1 MADPSTPPAP
11 RASSAS
17 RWLWAA
23 GAVVLVVAAGLG
35 TWQVGRSRAQEAE
48 TARAAAAAT
57 APARALVSGH
67 DYYLHVKLIEVT
79 DRMPGDKPWDR
90 ADGSGPDLRFS
101 LTWHK
106 NVIWNSP
113 EKQNALIG
121 SWDLMKVDLKQIIT
135 SGGQADLADLVNA
148 PLVHYAPGETVAL
161 KVWDEDPVGSDDV
174 GKLTL
179 KLDDLRIGDNS
190 LSPDPTNA
198 KALKRV
204 IVTVIDRRTPIPE
217 LAEMISNR

>member
-1 MADPSTPPAP
+1 MPVITANLKP
-11 RASSAS
+11 R
-17 RWLWAA
+17 
-23 GAVVLVVAAGLG
+23 
-35 TWQVGRSRAQEAE
+35 
-48 TARAAAAAT
+48 
-57 APARALVSGH
+57 
-67 DYYLHVKLIEVT
+67 
-79 DRMPGDKPWDR
+79 DR

-148 PLVHYAPGETVAL
+148 PLVHYTRGETVAL

-174 GKLTL
+174 GKVTL
-179 KLDDLRIGDNS
+179 ELNDLHVGDN
-190 LSPDPTNA
+190 LLAPQAADPKA
-198 KALKRV
+198 ALKRV

-217 LAEMISNR
+217 LAELISNR